1 MSGVYTI
8 GLYDCSRRNRGA
20 DGIANLANSD
30 MISIY
35 RKYSEDVNSELS
47 GNMAADF
54 FQHLKVQRQSRGDDT
69 TDIPEDINSFS
80 GDVKTQVHG
89 W

>member
-1 MSGVYTI
+1 MSGVYTM

-35 RKYSEDVNSELS
+35 RKDSEDENMEPT
-47 GNMAADF
+47 GNMAAEF
-54 FQHLKVQRQSRGDDT
+54 FEHLKAQR
-69 TDIPEDINSFS
+69 
-80 GDVKTQVHG
+80 
-89 W
+89 